1 MDFETPVDAWYVW
14 CGVALAGVTLAGLAL
29 SLPAQPPPDAT
40 EAANTIDRVAG
51 STYTAQ
57 ASYEHDAEMVRID
70 GARISMRNGGGVD
83 HAAVAFTSLTPVAAV
98 SDATKREA
106 LERILHGEQPS
117 AVLERPAFTSLD
129 EPGLYSATAAA
140 RTERLDEVPEW
151 RPAGGELRVRKLEI
165 DGETVV
171 LVDA

>member
-1 MDFETPVDAWYVW
+1 MDFEAPVDAWYVW
-14 CGVALAGVTLAGLAL
+14 FGVALAGVTLAGLAL

-40 EAANTIDRVAG
+40 GAANTIDRVAG
-51 STYTAQ
+51 STHTAQ

-70 GARISMRNGGGVD
+70 GARISMRNEGGVD
-83 HAAVAFTSLTPVAAV
+83 HAAVAFISLTPIAAV
-98 SDATKREA
+98 NDTTKREA

-140 RTERLDEVPEW
+140 RTERLDEGPEW
-151 RPAGGELRVRKLEI
+151 RPADGELRVRKLEI